1 MSTVPQGP
9 IEARSLSSVTA
20 IASNPPA
27 YPRNPTHEKHEPL
40 SLYIVRVPGS
50 KDIFL
55 SPLKPPTKS
64 SVSAEAINASLYY
77 LHVATPDDDTLLQ
90 EVEEE
95 REEEAQ
101 LRKERLEKADAG
113 DPAQREFARL
123 NNVRRKPVGGGDVN
137 SAPLPAPSQQDATA
151 PPVLPPQQDATAP
164 PVLPPQQD
172 ATAPPVLPSRPI
184 PMLQDDTAPPALP
197 PRPVPMPQVTA
208 ENVSFSGIP
217 VTNIQ
222 PLLSNNMPGEISVE
236 SGGKSATP
244 RRPLPP
250 LPPGE
255 ESWTTAAGEDP
266 SKRTSRW
273 SAFAEHLQNRGENW
287 KEKYEA
293 KYEALSAG
301 RHSLDSPRPQ
311 FRPRSSHDR
320 TGSPLGSPGQSPNRY
335 RNAHGKPPGNA
346 GFHIT
351 LIRRDPTSGTQWNVA
366 TISTPR
372 MDRNAVDI
380 EISTPGYNR
389 FAGSNEMPSLSS
401 LAANLP
407 LGIGRLPNSA
417 IPQSLPTDKPKEQP
431 TGPRKFHRQL
441 CVSKPYDDSVAT
453 DCSNGHT
460 PDGPSSSSKLKS
472 GYYVFTSPWNG
483 TCTFTNSVNGRSLKC
498 KHMIPTPGGFVPPNG
513 EAEAPPAVTV
523 AELRFNTPFQAANLH
538 SHAHHAAHKPHPNHL
553 SPFTQSQIQSFPR
566 PSDNSNENNLGPD
579 GEPLRPSSSSNSYT
593 SAKRNSLS
601 NLLNPNTY
609 ARPRAHTGPGAPP
622 PLPASPPAD
631 PRQSFHPSTLLRR
644 TSLRAQRF
652 ARQSQ
657 LHPAAQSRSHRSTS
671 NSSGG
676 DVDYDSD
683 EDRLDLSLA
692 REPAGGGLR
701 GKSAKLGKL
710 VIEDEGIKMLDL
722 VVAACMAV
730 WWRGYYY

>member
-1 MSTVPQGP
+1 M
-9 IEARSLSSVTA
+9 RSM
-20 IASNPPA
+20 N
-27 YPRNPTHEKHEPL
+27 RC
-40 SLYIVRVPGS
+40 LY
-50 KDIFL
+50 IFL

-77 LHVATPDDDTLLQ
+77 LHVATPEDDTLLQ

-95 REEEAQ
+95 RQEEAQ
-101 LRKERLEKADAG
+101 LRKERLQQAGAG

-123 NNVRRKPVGGGDVN
+123 NNVRRKPVGGGDPNPEPLV
-137 SAPLPAPSQQDATA
+137 APPPQDTTA
-151 PPVLPPQQDATAP
+151 PPFLPPRPT
-164 PVLPPQQD
+164 
-172 ATAPPVLPSRPI
+172 PI
-184 PMLQDDTAPPALP
+184 PQDESAPPALP

-208 ENVSFSGIP
+208 ENVSFSGTP

-222 PLLSNNMPGEISVE
+222 PPLSNNVSGKAPVE
-236 SGGKSATP
+236 SGDQSTAP

-255 ESWTTAAGEDP
+255 ESWTTSAGEDP

-273 SAFAEHLQNRGENW
+273 SAFAENLQNRGENW
-287 KEKYEA
+287 RGKYEA

-311 FRPRSSHDR
+311 FRPRSSYDR

-335 RNAHGKPPGNA
+335 RNAHSNTPSNN

-407 LGIGRLPNSA
+407 LGIGRLPNSTM
-417 IPQSLPTDKPKEQP
+417 PQSLPSEQPKEQP

-453 DCSNGHT
+453 DCSSGHV
-460 PDGPSSSSKLKS
+460 PDNPSSSSKLKS

-483 TCTFTNSVNGRSLKC
+483 ICTFTNSVNGRSLKC

-513 EAEAPPAVTV
+513 ESEAPP
-523 AELRFNTPFQAANLH
+523 RPNLH
-538 SHAHHAAHKPHPNHL
+538 SHAYHAAHKPHPNHL
-553 SPFTQSQIQSFPR
+553 SPFTQSQIQSLPR
-566 PSDNSNENNLGPD
+566 PNDNQNENALGPD
-579 GEPLRPSSSSNSYT
+579 GEPLRPSSSSNSYA

-601 NLLNPNTY
+601 YLLNPNTY

-622 PLPASPPAD
+622 PLPVSPPTD
-631 PRQSFHPSTLLRR
+631 SRQSFHPSTLLRR

-657 LHPAAQSRSHRSTS
+657 LYPAAQSHSHRSTS